1 VLLAYLDSAY
11 PTQSA
16 AMQKSIYLLIAAL
29 AFGFLVTYVD
39 SRPNWDDTGVTAA
52 AILLSC
58 GLLGAAGPRQPW
70 LWALAVGLWIP
81 ILGIVRTQ
89 NYASLLALGV
99 AFIGAFAGMGLRR
112 LAAS

>member
-1 VLLAYLDSAY
+1 
-11 PTQSA
+11 
-16 AMQKSIYLLIAAL
+16 MQKTSFLLIAAL
-29 AFGFLVTYVD
+29 ALGFLVTYVD

-58 GLLGAAGPRQPW
+58 GFLGAVGPRQPW

-81 ILGIVRTQ
+81 ILGIVQTQ
-89 NYASLLALGV
+89 NYGSLLALGV
-99 AFIGAFAGMGLRR
+99 AFVGAYAGMGLRR